1 MSKLETEILAAG
13 EIRRSLTPSGDLRG
27 DIAFQHDVN
36 ALLARVEQWQM
47 PWRSAWDISPAPL
60 ASPIVS
66 ETTPMPTLVRP
77 SIGRLAPLVVAP
89 RPPVASAPRARRS
102 Q

>member
-60 ASPIVS
+60 GSAIVS
-66 ETTPMPTLVRP
+66 ETTPMPRLVGP
-77 SIGRLAPLVVAP
+77 QIGRLSPLVVTATPAIAP
-89 RPPVASAPRARRS
+89 ARRARR
-102 Q
+102 